1 MTRAWPLEEPCAA
14 NVACTVLQT
23 SGGSDPFAEFNRAL
37 KLAIRQRKHSLF
49 YATEHSASIA
59 SLLTRVLATWVHSGV
74 NAVDYLVAVQEH
86 RQEVFANPSAWLPWN
101 YQAALAPS

>member
-37 KLAIRQRKHSLF
+37 RHAVQWRKTSYGTDSVAGSHFVENVLTVVASCRHQERNVLDYLTRCCQAW
-49 YATEHSASIA
+49 YADTAPP
-59 SLLTRVLATWVHSGV
+59 SLLPQTAS
-74 NAVDYLVAVQEH
+74 
-86 RQEVFANPSAWLPWN
+86 
-101 YQAALAPS
+101 